1 MTTNQSRTLPVVS
14 LDYADAGTPGVEIEV
29 DAAEAERLGATEET
43 ALDLADAWDAN
54 ADLAEGR
61 SDG

>member
-1 MTTNQSRTLPVVS
+1 MTTNESRTLPIVS
-14 LDYADAGTPGVEIEV
+14 RDYADAATPGVEIEV

-43 ALDLADAWDAN
+43 ALSLDDAWDAN
-54 ADLAEGR
+54 ADLVEGR